1 MVDAFSSTMDTRTT
15 SVSACSGP
23 FGSSSGKPSN
33 RLPETAPLST
43 CRKLTVV
50 SLLAASTGMAK
61 LNSIAITSNRES
73 RREDRFFI
81 LDLLFAYLPAEPAC
95 YIHTVSRGRYLQFLK
110 LPERIQLARQLNCKQ
125 PLQYTIRIIA
135 RRLWICKRLFPKALT
150 FYLAS
155 LSILRKPNMHR
166 NAKSQG
172 PLSGGLH
179 SSIFILI

>member
-1 MVDAFSSTMDTRTT
+1 MFIVEKPAPMVDAFSSTMDTRTT

-61 LNSIAITSNRES
+61 LNSIAITSNR
-73 RREDRFFI
+73 
-81 LDLLFAYLPAEPAC
+81 AC